1 MKNEEKI
8 VRPTFRKPVS
18 DQAKEFDK
26 TFNKTM
32 NINGVNLTEVDGMLN
47 EKEQSL
53 KKKIFSL
60 AKMESLVFSD
70 PKLSAVYDEMAENGE
85 EKYGYHYNETIMNM
99 IFNDY
104 VLNSPKYLQ
113 KYKMAIPKEK
123 KRRDKSGINQL
134 KKTGAEKMKKSN
146 PKQNMME
153 NNEEPTKVMFLVNN
167 NELFAYFPEEIHNGE
182 YRTGYSHIGQHSAV
196 HPEYAEESRE
206 ATPEEYQDLKNE
218 LEGIGYNLDILN
230 TTNETTGAASAGAFA
245 PALGF
250 KKEVAETTTSA
261 SSGAYVGPA
270 AWGDGDLKK
279 GTKGAAMR
287 KPIWQ
292 GGKIIQETNYLIDSS
307 GFEKY
312 LNKLNEESNINE
324 KPMKKNSKKMNE
336 AYSPDMI
343 TTKEDLKRFVQTLKE
358 RTGKGLTKEHIPM
371 LADEALYV
379 IAIQLANKLLPVSW
393 DELGDTNS
401 MWDYIDRNG
410 HMKYNDL
417 VAAVKEAVNDRLA
430 EDDMNLDMFEETDLN
445 SKTNDDSII
454 IYIENYPYYLNK
466 IDSTHFFMS
475 NTPDVKGMAFHI
487 GQFNGDPWYDDI
499 RSWLIGK
506 SSPDGKKYS
515 RLDEKAKSK
524 SQQRFMGM
532 VRGVQKG
539 ELNPNEVGN
548 SVTKAAKTMSGDDV
562 EDFAS
567 TKHKGLPNKV
577 DENPLTTLA
586 APAATG
592 FGQAIG
598 NRVADK
604 LLTELS
610 MYDAVEYVSDRKD
623 EEPFMLGG
631 NKWQFVNAKYPDGKI
646 DIGVYRFGQDIV
658 YDYEKWRDAM
668 NINETESSMIDDNPT
683 TMANKTGIGSMGT
696 GNVPTGTNDMNES
709 LGLLEELNNELDAYS
724 IHHNKLKRM
733 AEDRKPSALVLK
745 DRLGAENKTNFK
757 NDMKKSDTKDV
768 INMEKDLMWKDE
780 QTDVGD
786 DPQKLGND
794 IEKEALKKTKGEA
807 FENVGNSTNKK
818 GNEVP
823 KRNLTTKEQEEVNMY
838 RNGQHSWVYDNEPS
852 ERFEERMKKDM
863 GDDVYKMRQDQMKFK
878 AKAPMYNK
886 DTQPVEDGI
895 EKSQFDKE
903 KSGWNE
909 REGIEESMITGRY
922 HDILNKRRLIDF
934 TLNEAKLVDDSKI
947 EDLFELD
954 FTGLGNS
961 YNSKTENYKVK
972 VNETITKAIDEHKF
986 FTDGKSV
993 FFTKT
998 KKQGLNENV
1007 DSKKPVV
1014 NEHVDKMKHLLGYRP
1029 DSFTNTTNIKKNR
1042 GF

>member
-26 TFNKTM
+26 TFDKTM
-32 NINGVNLTEVDGMLN
+32 NIKGVNLTEVDGMLN

-70 PKLSAVYDEMAENGE
+70 PKLTAVYNEMSENGD

-113 KYKMAIPKEK
+113 KYKMVIPKEK

-134 KKTGAEKMKKSN
+134 KKIGAEKMKKSKS
-146 PKQNMME
+146 KQNMME
-153 NNEEPTKVMFLVNN
+153 NNEEPTKAMFLVNDKN
-167 NELFAYFPEEIHNGE
+167 NDLFAYFPEEIHNGE

-196 HPEYAEESRE
+196 HPKYAEESRE
-206 ATPEEYQDLKNE
+206 ATPEEYQNLKNE
-218 LEGIGYNLDILN
+218 LEGAGYNLDILN
-230 TTNETTGAASAGAFA
+230 TTNETTGASSAGAFA

-250 KKEVAETTTSA
+250 KKDVAETTTSA

-279 GTKGAAMR
+279 GDKSAAMR

-292 GGKIIQETNYLIDSS
+292 GGKIIQESNYLIDSS

-312 LNKLNEESNINE
+312 INELDNSLNEELNQ
-324 KPMKKNSKKMNE
+324 KTRKKDMTTNSMNE

-343 TTKEDLKRFVQTLKE
+343 TTKDDLKRFVQTLKQ

-371 LADEALYV
+371 LADEALYT
-379 IAIQLANKLLPVSW
+379 IAIQLANKLLPISW
-393 DELGDTNS
+393 DELPDTNS
-401 MWDYIDRNG
+401 MWDYIDENG
-410 HMKYNDL
+410 HMNYNNL
-417 VAAVKEAVNDRLA
+417 VVAVKEAVNDRLG
-430 EDDMNLDMFEETDLN
+430 EDDMNLDMFEEN
-445 SKTNDDSII
+445 NNNDNDSDKATVTIDG
-454 IYIENYPYYLNK
+454 YPYYLEK
-466 IDSTHFFMS
+466 IDSTHLYMS
-475 NTPDVKGMAFHI
+475 NTPDYVGVAWHI
-487 GQFNGDPWYDDI
+487 GQFNGDSFYEDF
-499 RSWLIGK
+499 RSWLKGGE
-506 SSPDGKKYS
+506 SPDGKEYT
-515 RLDEKAKSK
+515 RNENNLNEKAKSK

-532 VRGVQKG
+532 VHAVQKG
-539 ELNPNEVGN
+539 ELSPNEVGD
-548 SVTKAAKTMSGDDV
+548 SVSKAAKSMSDSDA

-577 DENPLTTLA
+577 DE
-586 APAATG
+586 
-592 FGQAIG
+592 
-598 NRVADK
+598 K
-604 LLTELS
+604 LLNELS
-610 MYDAVEYVSDRKD
+610 LYDAVEYVSDRKG
-623 EEPFMLGG
+623 EEPFNMHG

-658 YDYEKWRDAM
+658 YDYQKWREAM
-668 NINETESSMIDDNPT
+668 NINETEESMIGDNPR
-683 TMANKTGIGSMGT
+683 TMANKQDGLGSMGS
-696 GNVPTGTNDMNES
+696 GNVPTGMNDVGGMNES
-709 LGLLEELNNELDAYS
+709 LSLLDELNNELDAYS

-757 NDMKKSDTKDV
+757 SDMKKSDTKDV
-768 INMEKDLMWKDE
+768 IDMEKDLMWKDE
-780 QTDVGD
+780 QTDVGN

-807 FENVGNSTNKK
+807 FKNVGNSTNKK
-818 GNEVP
+818 GDEVP

-895 EKSQFDKE
+895 DKSQFDKE
-903 KSGWNE
+903 KSGWNK
-909 REGIEESMITGRY
+909 RDGIEESMITGRY

-934 TLNEAKLVDDSKI
+934 TLDEAKLVDDSKI

-972 VNETITKAIDEHKF
+972 VNETIIKAIETHKF
-986 FTDGKSV
+986 FTDGNSV
-993 FFTKT
+993 FFTKN
-998 KKQGLNENV
+998 KKQDLNENTETT
-1007 DSKKPVV
+1007 KPMV
-1014 NEHVDKMKHLLGYRP
+1014 NEQVDKMKHLLGYKP
-1029 DSFTNTTNIKKNR
+1029 DSFVNTNNVKKNR